1 MNPHSFSE
9 GALKKLIVVGKV
21 VHKSQLL
28 FLLIVVCV
36 PSLCF
41 YEVRIKTSIP
51 YTWKTKERLREP
63 WYKSKSQSQKIF
75 YYGRMA
81 LSRAK
86 MAHLALFVYIYGKKE
101 REESRKRQRENL
113 KL

>member
-36 PSLCF
+36 PSL
-41 YEVRIKTSIP
+41 
-51 YTWKTKERLREP
+51 
-63 WYKSKSQSQKIF
+63 
-75 YYGRMA
+75 
-81 LSRAK
+81 
-86 MAHLALFVYIYGKKE
+86 FVFMRSE
-101 REESRKRQRENL
+101 
-113 KL
+113 